1 MTELPYSQASEN
13 NKEPILQ
20 VLERVFADRKS
31 VLEVGS
37 GTGQHATY
45 LATALQH
52 LSWQPTELAAHLPI
66 LLPRCQQA
74 AVQNLATPLG
84 LDVGDKPWPDLV
96 FDAVFTANTLHI
108 MSFDLVLALFDSLG
122 DLAHR
127 DVCLAV
133 YGPFNYGGQ
142 YTSDSNARFDQWL
155 AARDP
160 ASAIRD
166 FEQVDALARSAGFV
180 LQEDN
185 EMPANNR
192 LLVWRRRD

>member
-1 MTELPYSQASEN
+1 MTQLPYSQASEN
-13 NKEPILQ
+13 NKKPLLK

-31 VLEVGS
+31 VLEIGS

-45 LATALQH
+45 LAAALQH
-52 LSWQPTELAAHLPI
+52 LSWQPTDIAAHLPI

-74 AVQNLATPLG
+74 ATPNLASPLA
-84 LDVGDKPWPDLV
+84 LDVCLKPWPDLL

-108 MSFDLVLALFDSLG
+108 MSSDSVRALFDSLG
-122 DLAHR
+122 DFAHR

-142 YTSDSNARFDQWL
+142 YSSESNALFDQWL
-155 AARDP
+155 VERDQ

-166 FEQVDALARSAGFV
+166 FEQVDALAQSAGFM

-192 LLVWRRRD
+192 LLVWRRWG

>member
-13 NKEPILQ
+13 NKAPILQ
-20 VLERVFADRKS
+20 VLTRVFADRKS

-45 LATALQH
+45 LATGLQH
-52 LSWQPTELAAHLPI
+52 LAWQPTETAAHLPI

-74 AVQNLATPLG
+74 AVHNLTPPLV
-84 LDVGDKPWPDLV
+84 LDVCDKPWPDLV

-108 MSFDLVLALFDSLG
+108 MSFDSVRALFGSLAE
-122 DLAHR
+122 LAQR

-133 YGPFNYGGQ
+133 YGPFNYAGQ

-155 AARDP
+155 AGRDP
-160 ASAIRD
+160 ESAIRD
-166 FEQVDALARSAGFV
+166 FEQVDALARSAGFI

-192 LLVWRRRD
+192 LLIWQRGD

>member
-1 MTELPYSQASEN
+1 MTQLPYSQASEN
-13 NKEPILQ
+13 NKEPILK
-20 VLERVFADRKS
+20 VLERVFADRRS

-45 LATALQH
+45 LASVLQH
-52 LSWQPTELAAHLPI
+52 LSWQPTELSAHLPM

-74 AVQNLATPLG
+74 AVPNLVTPVG
-84 LDVGDKPWPDLV
+84 LDVCDMPWPGLM

-108 MSFDLVLALFDSLG
+108 MSFDSVRALFNSLA

-127 DVCLAV
+127 DMCLAV
-133 YGPFNYGGQ
+133 YGPFNYCGQ
-142 YTSDSNARFDQWL
+142 YTSDSNARFDQSL
-155 AARDP
+155 ATRDP

-166 FEQVDALARSAGFV
+166 FEQVDALARSAGFI